1 VASSAA
7 QRAVENATSA
17 ANQSASVSALAHA
30 AHDEL
35 QRIIASTHAVSEEI
49 RAQRSRDA
57 KIRELSQDTLA
68 RMRSGAGALDNL
80 SSAVDSSAG
89 ELHALSGASEEIRS
103 FVTLVRNMARQSKL
117 LALNAAMEAA
127 RETPAAQVPLHI
139 RNAPTRLMKELGY
152 HEGYQYAHSVPE
164 AYIPQEYLPEELRG
178 RTFYEPGP
186 FGFEKEVAKRL
197 QWWADLKAKV
207 STPPSPPG
215 DKSERGQDQVSSATG
230 SPEEEK
236 EKE

>member
-1 VASSAA
+1 
-7 QRAVENATSA
+7 
-17 ANQSASVSALAHA
+17 
-30 AHDEL
+30 
-35 QRIIASTHAVSEEI
+35 
-49 RAQRSRDA
+49 
-57 KIRELSQDTLA
+57 
-68 RMRSGAGALDNL
+68 
-80 SSAVDSSAG
+80 
-89 ELHALSGASEEIRS
+89 
-103 FVTLVRNMARQSKL
+103 
-117 LALNAAMEAA
+117 MEAA

-207 STPPSPPG
+207 STPPSPEG
-215 DKSERGQDQVSSATG
+215 DKTQRGPDHVSQAKA
-230 SPEEEK
+230 SPGGTTEPADEPPASK